1 MIKWESKYKDL
12 INCYSPFSKY
22 RFEDQ
27 RRQSAGNGEKTFKDM
42 YLKHSNSYIKSFL
55 DDYLSNCL
63 SNELTIKAYLPFV
76 GLD

>member
-1 MIKWESKYKDL
+1 M
-12 INCYSPFSKY
+12 
-22 RFEDQ
+22 
-27 RRQSAGNGEKTFKDM
+27 EKKPLDM

-76 GLD
+76 GLDWYDFWEEGRGYKNGFTKEVVRDSSVV